1 MSNIQPKHQHL
12 DTDNPHTEEAA
23 GEVKADDTGLEWARL
38 ALEAGLDK
46 KALEPLLLDVRGLCS
61 YANYILVLSGRS
73 DRQVEAITNAIADDL
88 KKAGNRALG
97 IEGTATGLWALMDFG
112 DLIVHVFHHPV
123 REHYDL
129 ESLWIDAKRVKI
141 EVPADAY
148 ISPEDAY

>member
-1 MSNIQPKHQHL
+1 MSNTQPKHEHP
-12 DTDNPHTEEAA
+12 DTDNIKTD
-23 GEVKADDTGLEWARL
+23 VADESGLDFAHK

-73 DRQVEAITNAIADDL
+73 DRQVEAIANAIALEL
-88 KKAGNRALG
+88 KTAGNPAIG
-97 IEGTATGLWALMDFG
+97 TEGTKSGLWALMDFG

-129 ESLWIDAKRVKI
+129 ESRWIDAGRVDI
-141 EVPADAY
+141 EVPPEAL
-148 ISPEDAY
+148 ISSEDAY

>member
-1 MSNIQPKHQHL
+1 MSNTQPKHEHS
-12 DTDNPHTEEAA
+12 DTDEAHDEPSA
-23 GEVKADDTGLEWARL
+23 VPLDDLDAAHI
-38 ALEAGLDK
+38 ALEAALDK

-73 DRQVEAITNAIADDL
+73 DRQVEAISNAVAAEL
-88 KKAGNRALG
+88 KKKGNRALG
-97 IEGTATGLWALMDFG
+97 VEGAESGLWALMDFG

-129 ESLWIDAKRVKI
+129 ESLWIDAKRVPI
-141 EVPADAY
+141 EVPDEAR